1 MKKKY
6 IISMKISPKK
16 SLGQNFLHD
25 PKILGK
31 ITDAADLTKED
42 VVLEV
47 GPGTGNLTKI
57 LSEKAGR
64 VIAIEKDHRTIDEL
78 RSVFSSANVEI
89 FEGDT
94 LEINPRDLGL
104 KEGGY
109 KIVANIP
116 YYITS
121 NFIRQVLEFW
131 PKPKLVVITI
141 QKEVAQRIVA
151 KPPHMNLLA
160 LSVQFYSNPKIVD
173 YISAGSFFPK
183 PNVDSAIIKLTPKE
197 APLDPTEAKRYFS
210 LLKSAFAEKR
220 KQLAKVAG
228 QKEGIPKEAVAE
240 ILGHIGIRQDARPEI
255 LSQDQWLALLKCID
269 E

>member
-1 MKKKY
+1 MN
-6 IISMKISPKK
+6 ISPKK

-31 ITDAADLTKED
+31 IIDAAELTKED

-57 LSEKAGR
+57 LSKKAGR
-64 VIAIEKDHRTIDEL
+64 VIAIEKDHRVIDEL
-78 RSVFSSANVEI
+78 RSIFSSTNVEI
-89 FEGDT
+89 FEGDA
-94 LEINPRDLGL
+94 LETNPKDIGL
-104 KEGGY
+104 EDKAY

-131 PKPKLVVITI
+131 PKSKLVVITI

-160 LSVQFYSNPKIVD
+160 LSVQFYSDPQIVD

-197 APLDPTEAKRYFS
+197 PPLSPTDAKKYFGI
-210 LLKSAFAEKR
+210 LKSAFAERR
-220 KQLAKVAG
+220 KQLAKVVG
-228 QKEGIPKEAVAE
+228 QRMDIPKDKVGEALVH
-240 ILGHIGIRQDARPEI
+240 LGIRQDARPEI
-255 LSQDQWLALLKCID
+255 LSQDQWLALLRALEK
-269 E
+269 